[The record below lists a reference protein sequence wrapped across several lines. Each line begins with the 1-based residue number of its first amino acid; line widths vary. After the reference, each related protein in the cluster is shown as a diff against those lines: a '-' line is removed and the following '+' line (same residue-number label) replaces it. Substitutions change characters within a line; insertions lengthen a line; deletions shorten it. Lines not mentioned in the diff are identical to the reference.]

1 MTRTGPPK
9 SEHETWNYSAAVR
22 LAGSKIGMLE
32 SLTQR
37 DSQPLFVHS
46 ATKSLFF
53 FSPSEIIAPQVSP
66 VFSNL
71 VVRVPFAGRVH
82 SAIDGDEGAGWG
94 RFVDGAE
101 GMGLG
106 WGRFVIDSSSENVY
120 LLAGS
125 KSNRSPTRAFE
136 GPPAV
141 KSVAMDLF

>member
-46 ATKSLFF
+46 ATKSLSF

-71 VVRVPFAGRVH
+71 VVRVLFAGRVH

-106 WGRFVIDSSSENVY
+106 WGRFVIGVCAAMSSSTS
-120 LLAGS
+120 ADSIG
-125 KSNRSPTRAFE
+125 
-136 GPPAV
+136 
-141 KSVAMDLF
+141 